1 MGFFTRTAM
10 DALMKTSHP
19 EINRR
24 QCWNLHPHR
33 KPCTT
38 CKDICPYGEEI
49 FTRPNLVKDWDPC
62 TDCGL
67 CVSACRSGCI
77 APSPEQVQRDT
88 AAADTDSDTI
98 WIGCEK
104 STRKNTV
111 VRSCICALSWEAL
124 AYLALNKK
132 IVLDLTPCGQ
142 CENDLCAEQLRKE
155 LTRLVDF
162 FGQPMFEARFSL
174 AYEEKEYPYHVQE
187 LTRREMLE
195 QVSHGSKSGT
205 KKLLQMLPGLR
216 SEEDSGVD
224 FRLLLHQRT
233 KQLKAAMETPLQ
245 YGYYMPKFT
254 DNCFGCGRCEKACR
268 ANALKFEEMPNGQ
281 TRMVLTPWKCSECG
295 VCMNVCSNKGFDG
308 MKLYQLTTLGP
319 VVLHKCTK
327 NLCKQC
333 GKPIAPDS
341 AEGLCSVCRI
351 KARTLKRQEEAR
363 QRAEQLKAERAAK
376 AAEEA
381 ANSLIGE
388 DVATVADFD
397 AAIAALDI
405 NKDTEASS
413 TAYTDQQY
421 ASVSTTVRDW
431 ITDSARK
438 EGDKTVIANTTT
450 STDDDGNET
459 KTTLGYYAVFFT
471 GSNDNTF
478 PLVNVRHILVKF
490 EGGTTDSTTGTTT
503 YSDEEKNAAKEKAEE
518 ILDEWMS
525 GDATE
530 DSFAALAN
538 EKSNDGD
545 GTTGG
550 LYENVYPGQ
559 IVSSFNDWCFDA
571 SRQSGNTGIIESE
584 YGYHVMYFVGKSST
598 TYRDY
603 QIESELRSTDAQ
615 EWYDATVEAVPMT
628 DGNTKYIRKNLIIS
642 AS

>member
-1 MGFFTRTAM
+1 MRGFDYMSASSKKKLRNEQQTAKMTEKQVAEQKEAKKLTLYTTIFVVVLAVMVVFAIAIGVTRSISNSGVRERNTVALTVGDHEISNAELSYFYMSAINNFNSNYGNYAAMMGL
-10 DALMKTSHP
+10 DTS
-19 EINRR
+19 
-24 QCWNLHPHR
+24 
-33 KPCTT
+33 KPL
-38 CKDICPYGEEI
+38 D
-49 FTRPNLVKDWDPC
+49 
-62 TDCGL
+62 
-67 CVSACRSGCI
+67 
-77 APSPEQVQRDT
+77 EQVINNDT
-88 AAADTDSDTI
+88 GLTWADDFLNTAKDNARSVYAMADAAEAAGFTLSEDELAEIDTSISNMKMYATLYGYSSTKDFLKAQYGSGATEESYKQYVTVNTLANAYYNSYSSSLTYTDADLRAAESENYDKYSSFTY
-98 WIGCEK
+98 
-104 STRKNTV
+104 NTY
-111 VRSCICALSWEAL
+111 
-124 AYLALNKK
+124 YLAASKF
-132 IVLDLTPCGQ
+132 Q
-142 CENDLCAEQLRKE
+142 AE
-155 LTRLVDF
+155 D
-162 FGQPMFEARFSL
+162 
-174 AYEEKEYPYHVQE
+174 
-187 LTRREMLE
+187 
-195 QVSHGSKSGT
+195 
-205 KKLLQMLPGLR
+205 
-216 SEEDSGVD
+216 EDNSD
-224 FRLLLHQRT
+224 
-233 KQLKAAMETPLQ
+233 KA
-245 YGYYMPKFT
+245 
-254 DNCFGCGRCEKACR
+254 
-268 ANALKFEEMPNGQ
+268 
-281 TRMVLTPWKCSECG
+281 V
-295 VCMNVCSNKGFDG
+295 
-308 MKLYQLTTLGP
+308 
-319 VVLHKCTK
+319 
-327 NLCKQC
+327 
-333 GKPIAPDS
+333 
-341 AEGLCSVCRI
+341 
-351 KARTLKRQEEAR
+351 
-363 QRAEQLKAERAAK
+363 K

-538 EKSNDGD
+538 EKSDDGD

-559 IVSSFNDWCFDA
+559 MVSSFNDWCFDA

-603 QIESELRSTDAQ
+603 QIESELRSTDTQ

>member
-1 MGFFTRTAM
+1 M
-10 DALMKTSHP
+10 
-19 EINRR
+19 
-24 QCWNLHPHR
+24 
-33 KPCTT
+33 
-38 CKDICPYGEEI
+38 
-49 FTRPNLVKDWDPC
+49 
-62 TDCGL
+62 
-67 CVSACRSGCI
+67 
-77 APSPEQVQRDT
+77 QRDT
-88 AAADTDSDTI
+88 AAADSDSDTI

-327 NLCKQC
+327 TLCKQC

-351 KARTLKRQEEAR
+351 KARTQKRQEEAR
-363 QRAEQLKAERAAK
+363 LRAEQLKAERAAK

-381 ANSLIGE
+381 AK
-388 DVATVADFD
+388 
-397 AAIAALDI
+397 AA
-405 NKDTEASS
+405 E
-413 TAYTDQQY
+413 
-421 ASVSTTVRDW
+421 
-431 ITDSARK
+431 
-438 EGDKTVIANTTT
+438 
-450 STDDDGNET
+450 
-459 KTTLGYYAVFFT
+459 
-471 GSNDNTF
+471 
-478 PLVNVRHILVKF
+478 
-490 EGGTTDSTTGTTT
+490 
-503 YSDEEKNAAKEKAEE
+503 NAAEATAETAAE
-518 ILDEWMS
+518 AAVKTAETA
-525 GDATE
+525 ATALP
-530 DSFAALAN
+530 DTVPAGQSATPANVAAPSLEA
-538 EKSNDGD
+538 
-545 GTTGG
+545 
-550 LYENVYPGQ
+550 P
-559 IVSSFNDWCFDA
+559 
-571 SRQSGNTGIIESE
+571 RSE
-584 YGYHVMYFVGKSST
+584 
-598 TYRDY
+598 
-603 QIESELRSTDAQ
+603 
-615 EWYDATVEAVPMT
+615 
-628 DGNTKYIRKNLIIS
+628 
-642 AS
+642 